1 MAATV
6 SFEVRTSEPDKL
18 YDELVKIWPYIEM
31 EDLDWDDEPDYPYNW
46 VYDIPVSGGKSM
58 EGAIRIGM
66 YLAQSGL
73 PFDLDDVD

>member
-1 MAATV
+1 MATIA
-6 SFEVRTSEPDKL
+6 SFEVRTSEPKKL

-31 EDLDWDDEPDYPYNW
+31 EDLDWDSQPDYPYNW
-46 VYDIPVSGGKSM
+46 VYDIPISGCKSM

-73 PFDLDDVD
+73 PFDLDDVE

>member
-1 MAATV
+1 MATIA
-6 SFEVRTSEPDKL
+6 SFEVRTSEPKKL

-46 VYDIPVSGGKSM
+46 VIDIQVVSRESI
-58 EGAIRIGM
+58 EAAIRIGM

-73 PFDLDDVD
+73 PFDLEDVD